1 MLAPIAE
8 ALAAAHAAGLVH
20 RDVKPSNILLEP
32 DEASPAHA
40 QTQRFRTGPGLGE
53 RGRPDATAR
62 SPARPPTAGPEQVRQ
77 PNAVDARAD
86 VYALGV
92 TLYEALTGEVPFRG
106 TPARVLH
113 QVLHEE
119 PRPPR
124 QLNDAVPGDLETIC
138 LKAIAKEAHR
148 RYAGVTDIVDD
159 LRRWQRGEPIRARR
173 VGRGERLLRWCRRN
187 PVVAVLS
194 AALALAC
201 LVGLSGVL
209 WQWSKAEKQRQRA
222 EQERNEAQTQRL
234 QARRDFQRARA
245 VVDTLLT
252 EVSEDPELKTRNLE
266 PLRRKL
272 LQRARDDYERF
283 VAEHPD
289 DPELL
294 LELGRAH
301 VRLGQIV
308 VIIDSQ
314 PRGLPHFEK
323 ARSILETAAQAETR
337 TEPAIKTSWPWLC
350 IFWGPLPG
358 VPTCP
363 ALVRGLRPGGSCG
376 KTGSAPN
383 RTTRPPSASPDAE
396 QPGQNPPSRQQT

>member
-1 MLAPIAE
+1 M
-8 ALAAAHAAGLVH
+8 
-20 RDVKPSNILLEP
+20 
-32 DEASPAHA
+32 
-40 QTQRFRTGPGLGE
+40 
-53 RGRPDATAR
+53 
-62 SPARPPTAGPEQVRQ
+62 
-77 PNAVDARAD
+77 
-86 VYALGV
+86 
-92 TLYEALTGEVPFRG
+92 
-106 TPARVLH
+106 
-113 QVLHEE
+113 
-119 PRPPR
+119 
-124 QLNDAVPGDLETIC
+124 
-138 LKAIAKEAHR
+138 
-148 RYAGVTDIVDD
+148 
-159 LRRWQRGEPIRARR
+159 
-173 VGRGERLLRWCRRN
+173 
-187 PVVAVLS
+187 
-194 AALALAC
+194 
-201 LVGLSGVL
+201 
-209 WQWSKAEKQRQRA
+209 
-222 EQERNEAQTQRL
+222 RNEAQTQRL

-323 ARSILETAAQAETR
+323 ARSILEQLHQQKPDEAGYQSG
-337 TEPAIKTSWPWLC
+337 SWPWLC

-363 ALVRGLRPGGSCG
+363 A
-376 KTGSAPN
+376 A
-383 RTTRPPSASPDAE
+383 
-396 QPGQNPPSRQQT
+396 Q